1 MTTRVNVNIKTPKLI
16 LKKSKVTSWKCG
28 KPGHLKKDCK
38 GGKVDNKAN
47 GSGTNGSVNNSLKG
61 QNIFN
66 KSLQNYYV
74 TYASEAYFVKDDD
87 VAWWVDSGA
96 TVHVCKDRCWFK
108 TYESLNDGSILYMG
122 NESTALVHRR
132 GCVDLRFSSGKII
145 SLFNVLHVPN
155 IRKNLV
161 SSSVLNNCG
170 YKQVIESNK
179 FVLSKHGV
187 CIGFGYLSN
196 QMFKL
201 NIVNDNIGSTFMS
214 TSKLNDS
221 IIWHAR
227 LGHVHY
233 KRMTE
238 SRVLGAV
245 VRLPDPKLKTLGE
258 RGIECIFVGYAEHS
272 KAFRFSSVP
281 RPSLRIPNGTEDI
294 GGSVAPKEA
303 TDEIIQQPEPELK
316 KRKRNRTPKNFKL
329 EFQLYLI
336 EGTMDEVSDQN
347 SYCFNV
353 EDDLKIFD
361 EAMKSCFLKISKTGR
376 SGIQTKVSLIINQI
390 DVKTTFL
397 NGELEEEFYMN
408 QPQGF
413 IMYDNENKG
422 RIALMKAGFNNT
434 NEIHLPVVGILSGWV
449 FLFGGGEIS
458 WASKRQT
465 CIIGSTMEYEFITLA
480 TAGKE
485 AECAATLTKA
495 YSQMSNRK
503 SRHLGVRHN
512 MIHELITNGV
522 VSIKFMRSQQNLD
535 DHLMWGLAKDLV
547 PKSTDEMCLKSNQVA
562 EC

>member
-28 KPGHLKKDCK
+28 KPRHLKKDCK

-66 KSLQNYYV
+66 KSIQNYYV
-74 TYASEAYFVKDDD
+74 TYASEAYFMKDDD

-132 GCVDLRFSSGKII
+132 GCVDLSAIE
-145 SLFNVLHVPN
+145 PN
-155 IRKNLV
+155 ESV
-161 SSSVLNNCG
+161 SINSI
-170 YKQVIESNK
+170 IESR
-179 FVLSKHGV
+179 
-187 CIGFGYLSN
+187 
-196 QMFKL
+196 
-201 NIVNDNIGSTFMS
+201 D
-214 TSKLNDS
+214 
-221 IIWHAR
+221 A
-227 LGHVHY
+227 
-233 KRMTE
+233 
-238 SRVLGAV
+238 
-245 VRLPDPKLKTLGE
+245 
-258 RGIECIFVGYAEHS
+258 IFDEN
-272 KAFRFSSVP
+272 RFSSVP
-281 RPSLRIPNGTEDI
+281 RPSLKIPNGTEDI
-294 GGSVAPKEA
+294 GGSVVPKEA
-303 TDEIIQQPEPELK
+303 TDEIIQQPKPELK

-329 EFQLYLI
+329 EFKLYLI

-361 EAMKSCFLKISKTGR
+361 EAMKSCCKPLCCKWIFKRKLKVYGTIEKFKARLVVQGFR
-376 SGIQTKVSLIINQI
+376 QNLIIHQI

-413 IMYDNENKG
+413 IMYDNENKVLYG
-422 RIALMKAGFNNT
+422 IAISQSYYIEKVLKKFNYFDCTPVSIPVDTSLILAFTIGKLSMYNSNPGTQHWQAIQRVLKYLKKTMDYSLIYTGYPSILEGYTDSSWISNT
-434 NEIHLPVVGILSGWV
+434 KDNSSTSGWV
-449 FLFGGGEIS
+449 FLLGGGEIS
-458 WASKRQT
+458 WASKRKT
-465 CIIGSTMEYEFITLA
+465 CIIGSTMEYEFVNFRTV
-480 TAGKE
+480 
-485 AECAATLTKA
+485 CCDSAATLTKA
-495 YSQMSNRK
+495 YSQMSNGK

-522 VSIKFMRSQQNLD
+522 VSIEFMRSQQNLD
-535 DHLMWGLAKDLV
+535 DHL
-547 PKSTDEMCLKSNQVA
+547 T
-562 EC
+562 